1 MVLAFD
7 PLESVEALVVRV
19 FQILVRMTVGSL
31 QVYCLNFLDY
41 LDLEETT
48 SSNEEELIRD
58 RLPYANLIE
67 LGQ

>member
-1 MVLAFD
+1 MKK
-7 PLESVEALVVRV
+7 
-19 FQILVRMTVGSL
+19 QTGS
-31 QVYCLNFLDY
+31 LNFLDY

>member
-41 LDLEETT
+41 FQSLMEKA
-48 SSNEEELIRD
+48 SR
-58 RLPYANLIE
+58 R
-67 LGQ
+67 Q